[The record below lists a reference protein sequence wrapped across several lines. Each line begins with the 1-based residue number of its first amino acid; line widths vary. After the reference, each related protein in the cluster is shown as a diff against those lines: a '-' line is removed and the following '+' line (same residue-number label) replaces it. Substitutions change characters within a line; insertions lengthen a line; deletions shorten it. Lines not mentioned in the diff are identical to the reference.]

1 MDALNDL
8 LSRLPRLEISFF
20 VLSVVFLFTTYKIIV
35 RDVDRESFVT
45 IQVPTPEQ
53 CFPEWKGEVLR
64 EPTVKVPFS

>member
-8 LSRLPRLEISFF
+8 LSRLALLEISIFG
-20 VLSVVFLFTTYKIIV
+20 LSVVFLFAAYKIIV
-35 RDVDRESFVT
+35 RDDDRESIVT
-45 IQVPTPEQ
+45 LQVPTPEQ